1 MARCCSA
8 TRAACCNLRK
18 LPVIAWRRRGC
29 LARCV
34 SAWSRRLPAALCLRR
49 SAASPSSIRAGSSKG
64 RLVWREPL
72 VWAAADTFD
81 LVPGAAL
88 PLALYR
94 ERSVSREAA
103 LAALNDNEL
112 TWEIIYTSPSL
123 TGVRAA
129 ALAGLAITP
138 LPGSALI
145 AGLRILGVEE
155 GIPRLPD
162 LEFALYEKARP
173 DKAAAALAA
182 VLLTPAQGPSRPAI

>member
-1 MARCCSA
+1 MQFALSPW
-8 TRAACCNLRK
+8 LDEFEKHLK
-18 LPVIAWRRRGC
+18 LH
-29 LARCV
+29 
-34 SAWSRRLPAALCLRR
+34 RRLAA
-49 SAASPSSIRAGSSKG
+49 AGVIQG

-112 TWEIIYTSPSL
+112 TWEINYTSPSL

-129 ALAGLAITP
+129 ALAGLAIAP
-138 LPGSALI
+138 LPASALI

-155 GIPRLPD
+155 GLPRLPD
-162 LEFALYEKARP
+162 LEFAIYEKARP

-182 VLLTPAQGPSRPAI
+182 VLLTLAQGPSRPAI